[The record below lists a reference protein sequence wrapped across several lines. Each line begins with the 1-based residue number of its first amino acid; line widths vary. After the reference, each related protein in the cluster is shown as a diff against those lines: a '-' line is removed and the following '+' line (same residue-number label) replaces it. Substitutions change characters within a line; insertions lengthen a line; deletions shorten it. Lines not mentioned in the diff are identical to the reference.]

1 MLIPMV
7 IEETTRGERAYDIF
21 SRLLKDHI
29 CLSAHRL
36 TTTLPIW

>member
-29 CLSAHRL
+29 LFIG
-36 TTTLPIW
+36 TPD